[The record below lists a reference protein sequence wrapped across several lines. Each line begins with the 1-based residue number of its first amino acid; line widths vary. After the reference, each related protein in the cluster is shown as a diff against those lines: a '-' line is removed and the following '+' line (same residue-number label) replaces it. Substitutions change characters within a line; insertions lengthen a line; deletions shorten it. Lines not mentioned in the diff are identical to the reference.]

1 MRLDGFVRSFRAGG
15 IDLSDSILF
24 RGGGDGGGDL
34 IWDRLVSPPVLFVVP
49 RWRRALVRFRVLF
62 LGRIWGLID

>member
-1 MRLDGFVRSFRAGG
+1 MFGAWSAELTMRLDGFIRSFRAGG

-34 IWDRLVSPPVLFVVP
+34 IWD
-49 RWRRALVRFRVLF
+49 
-62 LGRIWGLID
+62 